1 MSDDWPA
8 AGTLLAFR
16 YRLVSRLE
24 TGGMAEIWH
33 AQDELLARPV
43 ALKLPTGLDRARTDV
58 LQLAWREARMGARL
72 SHPNIAAVH
81 DYDEAV
87 RPDGSVAPFVVM
99 ELLTGETLAA
109 RLARAPLPWPEAAA
123 IGAVVAGA
131 LIAAHASGVVHRDV
145 KPGNVMLTPTGVKI
159 LDFGISAV
167 TGEPDDDETGATFG
181 TPAYVAPERLDGK
194 PAEPA
199 TDVYGLGVLLFEMLT
214 GQPPYPV
221 DTWEEL
227 AAARAGGAP
236 GLPAT
241 LPPALRELVRR
252 CLVDEPERRPTAVE
266 VGAGLTDLV
275 APPPPAARQP
285 TANPAAGV
293 AQPAPNPAVG
303 GTQPARGPA
312 GRTGHPARD
321 PADGG
326 GLVRGS
332 APGSGGGARPGSRR
346 RRLVLW
352 SSLVALVVSSLA
364 LFAALGSSRP
374 TVEAGRSPAA
384 TPPPSSPPLSSPASS
399 PPGTATPRTALRTAE
414 PLDVDVA
421 LARVRSAVEAG
432 RDEGQIRPDVAV
444 DLLNLL
450 RPVGRADPG
459 EADNQVAELRRKLR
473 DRVDEGSVDGAR
485 AEVLLSRLADLHA
498 ALSSG

>member
-43 ALKLPTGLDRARTDV
+43 ALKLPTGLDRARSNV
-58 LQLAWREARMGARL
+58 LQLAWKEARMGARL

-87 RPDGSVAPFVVM
+87 RPEGSVAPFVVM
-99 ELLTGETLAA
+99 ELLAGETLAA
-109 RLARAPLPWPEAAA
+109 RLACAPLPWREAAGV
-123 IGAVVAGA
+123 GAAVADA
-131 LIAAHASGVVHRDV
+131 LTAAHASGVVHRDV

-199 TDVYGLGVLLFEMLT
+199 TDVYGLGVLLFEMVT

-227 AAARAGGAP
+227 ARARAQGAAA
-236 GLPAT
+236 LPSE
-241 LPPALRELVRR
+241 LPPAFRELVTR
-252 CLVDEPERRPTAVE
+252 CLVDEPDRRPSAAE
-266 VGAGLTDLV
+266 VGKGLAELAEPEEPEQLV
-275 APPPPAARQP
+275 P
-285 TANPAAGV
+285 V
-293 AQPAPNPAVG
+293 ATV
-303 GTQPARGPA
+303 
-312 GRTGHPARD
+312 TGHRAEP
-321 PADGG
+321 GG
-326 GLVRGS
+326 GGR
-332 APGSGGGARPGSRR
+332 PGSGR

-352 SSLVALVVSSLA
+352 SSLVALVVSALA
-364 LFAALGSSRP
+364 LFAAMGTSRS

-384 TPPPSSPPLSSPASS
+384 SPPPASLRPPAPSAAPRPSAQPA
-399 PPGTATPRTALRTAE
+399 TKATPRAAVTTAAPPLDADVAQARFRTAVE
-414 PLDVDVA
+414 D
-421 LARVRSAVEAG
+421 ARA
-432 RDEGQIRPDVAV
+432 DGQIRPDIAV

-450 RPVGRADPG
+450 RPLDRGDGRRAD
-459 EADNQVAELRRKLR
+459 DQVAELRRKLN
-473 DRVDEGSVDGAR
+473 DRIAEGSVDGASAKILR
-485 AEVLLSRLADLHA
+485 ARLADLDE
-498 ALSSG
+498 ALRSS